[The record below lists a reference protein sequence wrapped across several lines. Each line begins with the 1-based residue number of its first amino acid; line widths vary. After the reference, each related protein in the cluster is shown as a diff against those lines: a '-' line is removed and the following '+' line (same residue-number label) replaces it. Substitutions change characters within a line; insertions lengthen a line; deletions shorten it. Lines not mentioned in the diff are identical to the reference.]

1 MRPRVPPRAPVG
13 RGACEGKKGGA
24 WRGRPRTPRESERC
38 SCRLRCAAVGLRP
51 HPRPEAVHGV
61 RRACEAHA
69 RRRQRGPFHPWRGT
83 CPDLAASLRRGGKR
97 SVVRRNRFAPP
108 IRRCARG
115 CAWGCVRRRFAKC
128 LKRVFLAWVVRVRN
142 AAWDL
147 FVPRG
152 APRVPQS
159 PAELFRA
166 SRRVSPHSPNGL
178 RRGVDGREVP
188 QPRRLFGAERV
199 ALHRSPHPPFAVAP
213 ATARSPIEWIHFRI
227 NPISPTAPLRSPIR
241 SRMGL
246 GVGAIR
252 MGLPIPSPKRL
263 RRSRWRGIVWSPP
276 FARWTPLKR
285 TGPEQPDPLARPMV
299 GFAPISGGTPQR
311 ATTATRRVT
320 DGDGDTLW

>member
-1 MRPRVPPRAPVG
+1 M
-13 RGACEGKKGGA
+13 RGACE
-24 WRGRPRTPRESERC
+24 T
-38 SCRLRCAAVGLRP
+38 
-51 HPRPEAVHGV
+51 
-61 RRACEAHA
+61 HA

-97 SVVRRNRFAPP
+97 SVVPRNRFAPP
-108 IRRCARG
+108 DRCCVRRCARH
-115 CAWGCVRRRFAKC
+115 CVRRRFAKC
-128 LKRVFLAWVVRVRN
+128 LKRVFLAWVVRIRN

-147 FVPRG
+147 FVPVVRRG
-152 APRVPQS
+152 FRRAPPDRS
-159 PAELFRA
+159 RA
-166 SRRVSPHSPNGL
+166 SRCAPPHSPNGL
-178 RRGVDGREVP
+178 RRGVDGREVT

-199 ALHRSPHPPFAVAP
+199 ALHRSPHPPFAVAT
-213 ATARSPIEWIHFRI
+213 ATARSPIEWIHFRT
-227 NPISPTAPLRSPIR
+227 NPTSPIAPLRSPIR

-246 GVGAIR
+246 GVGATR
-252 MGLPIPSPKRL
+252 TGLPIPSPRRL

-276 FARWTPLKR
+276 FARWTLLKR